1 VYDDISIL
9 CGGRVNLYLII
20 KKITLLVRP
29 FVHTPEVVINYT
41 GVPPV
46 SQKHVPV
53 RPSGSGERLLDPLQT
68 PIQAQEKQ

>member
-53 RPSGSGERLLDPLQT
+53 RPSGSGERLLDPL
-68 PIQAQEKQ
+68 